1 MEIGILYIF
10 VLGAIVAPIMGLVY
24 KTKTW
29 KDFENKFFL
38 DHNHYM

>member
-10 VLGAIVAPIMGLVY
+10 VLGIIIAPIMKLVY
-24 KTKTW
+24 RTKAW
-29 KDFENKFFL
+29 NDFEDKFFF

>member
-10 VLGAIVAPIMGLVY
+10 ALSAIVAPIMGLVQR
-24 KTKTW
+24 TKAW
-29 KDFENKFFL
+29 KDFEDKFFF